1 MVHSTGE
8 GPAFWVNVI
17 KPFVGGVGGFRIPWL
32 LRIYPFGCSM
42 LQRGRKL
49 QAGGWYPLGYAS
61 SPITVVIQ
69 LQIPF
74 IFEKPRNF
82 ITLCWPIWYSVV
94 IKRRNRRAPGDHNWV
109 LGHIADCDVF
119 GGINSYKA
127 RVVMGKRQEA
137 QREKQI
143 PVFPN
148 GVPEADKTLLP
159 TRATLKPWSGWS
171 LSWNL
176 IGVASVMLLEN
187 ILTIW
192 SQIVKVCAYAATVTY
207 M

>member
-17 KPFVGGVGGFRIPWL
+17 KPFVRGVGEFWIPWL
-32 LRIYPFGCSM
+32 LLINPLSFWCSM

-49 QAGGWYPLGYAS
+49 QAGGWYSLGYTS
-61 SPITVVIQ
+61 SPITIFIQ

-94 IKRRNRRAPGDHNWV
+94 IKRCNRRAPGDHNWV

-119 GGINSYKA
+119 GGINSYKDPGGY
-127 RVVMGKRQEA
+127 GKKTGSTVWKTNSYFWFYVDQELMVSQRQ
-137 QREKQI
+137 
-143 PVFPN
+143 
-148 GVPEADKTLLP
+148 
-159 TRATLKPWSGWS
+159 TRPYF
-171 LSWNL
+171 
-176 IGVASVMLLEN
+176 
-187 ILTIW
+187 ILG
-192 SQIVKVCAYAATVTY
+192 QP
-207 M
+207 

>member
-1 MVHSTGE
+1 M
-8 GPAFWVNVI
+8 W
-17 KPFVGGVGGFRIPWL
+17 PWL
-32 LRIYPFGCSM
+32 LVDSLEFFVSRYTVWIMTTDYHGSLYWWRACFLSECNQAFCGRSWWVPDSLAAPHQPTLINPFGCSM

-137 QREKQI
+137 QCEKQI
-143 PVFPN
+143 PIF
-148 GVPEADKTLLP
+148 GFMWTK
-159 TRATLKPWSGWS
+159 S
-171 LSWNL
+171 
-176 IGVASVMLLEN
+176 
-187 ILTIW
+187 
-192 SQIVKVCAYAATVTY
+192 
-207 M
+207 